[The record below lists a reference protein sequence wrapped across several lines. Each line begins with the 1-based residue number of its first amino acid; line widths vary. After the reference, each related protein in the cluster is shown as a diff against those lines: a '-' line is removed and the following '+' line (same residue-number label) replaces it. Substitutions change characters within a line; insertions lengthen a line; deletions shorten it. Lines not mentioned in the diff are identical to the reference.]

1 MWVEPFS
8 LALDSPLSTAR
19 GEITERRG
27 FLVGDNGGLGEATPL
42 AGWTESYE
50 ACREAL
56 ETAATDDSSPD
67 PAVTPAAAHAVEL
80 AALDARGRREAIP
93 LASLCRHEAFGGASS
108 IPARV
113 PVNATVGDGDREVT
127 VEAAASAVSK
137 GFDCL
142 KLKVGSRPVD
152 GDIDRVRAVR
162 AAVGDEIA
170 LRVDANGAWDA
181 ATARTALTE
190 FADLGVDYVEQPL
203 PAGELDG
210 HCRLRGL
217 GVDIALDESLAET
230 SLAAIVDAD
239 AADVVILKPMA
250 LGGPLRATRVAADA
264 REAGIEPVVTTTI
277 DGVVARTAAVH
288 VAAAIPEVSACG
300 LATGSL
306 LAEDLAADPVGITEG
321 TASVPTAG
329 GLCGDGFEGLSR

>member
-8 LALDSPLSTAR
+8 LALDAPLSTAR

-27 FLVGDNGGLGEATPL
+27 FLVGSDGGLGEATPL
-42 AGWTESYE
+42 AGWTESFE
-50 ACREAL
+50 ACKTAL
-56 ETAATDDSSPD
+56 ETAASDDVSPD
-67 PAVTPAAAHAVEL
+67 PAATPAAAHAIEL
-80 AALDARGRREAIP
+80 AELDARGRHDSRP
-93 LASLCRHEAFGGASS
+93 LASLCRRDAFGNDGP

-113 PVNATVGDGDREVT
+113 PVNATVGDGDRETT
-127 VEAAASAVSK
+127 VAAAEHAVSE

-152 GDIDRVRAVR
+152 RDIDRVRAVW
-162 AAVGDEIA
+162 AAVGGNVA

-181 ATARTALTE
+181 ATAERALDA

-203 PAGELDG
+203 PAGALDR
-210 HCRLRGL
+210 HRRLRGR

-230 SLAAIVDAD
+230 SPAAVIDAD

-250 LGGPLRATRVAADA
+250 IGGPLRATRTAATA

-277 DGVVARTAAVH
+277 DAVVARTAAVH
-288 VAAAIPEVSACG
+288 VAAAIPEVAACG

-306 LAEDLAADPVGITEG
+306 LAEDLGTDPVTIREG
-321 TASVPTAG
+321 AASVPTAG
-329 GLCGDGFEGLSR
+329 GLCGDAFETLP

>member
-8 LALDSPLSTAR
+8 LTLDAPLSTAR

-27 FLVGDNGGLGEATPL
+27 VLLGSDGGLGEATPL

-50 ACREAL
+50 ACKAAL
-56 ETAATDDSSPD
+56 KAAASDDVSPD
-67 PAVTPAAAHAVEL
+67 PATTPAAAHAIEL
-80 AALDARGRREAIP
+80 AELDARGRRESRP
-93 LASLCRHEAFGGASS
+93 LASLCRRDAFENGGS

-113 PVNATVGDGDREVT
+113 PVNATVGDGDRETT
-127 VEAAASAVSK
+127 VAAAERAVSE

-142 KLKVGSRPVD
+142 KLKVGSRPV
-152 GDIDRVRAVR
+152 GRDIDRVRAVQ
-162 AAVGDEIA
+162 AAVGGNVD

-181 ATARTALTE
+181 ATADRAVDA

-203 PAGELDG
+203 PADELAG
-210 HCRLRGL
+210 HRRLRGR

-230 SLAAIVDAD
+230 SPPAVIDAD

-250 LGGPLRATRVAADA
+250 VGGPLRTTRAAAAA
-264 REAGIEPVVTTTI
+264 REAGVKPVVTTTI
-277 DGVVARTAAVH
+277 DAVVARTAAVH
-288 VAAAIPEVSACG
+288 VAAAIPEVAACG

-306 LAEDLAADPVGITEG
+306 LAEDLAADPVAIRDGA
-321 TASVPTAG
+321 ASVPTAG
-329 GLCGDGFEGLSR
+329 GLCGDAFETLR